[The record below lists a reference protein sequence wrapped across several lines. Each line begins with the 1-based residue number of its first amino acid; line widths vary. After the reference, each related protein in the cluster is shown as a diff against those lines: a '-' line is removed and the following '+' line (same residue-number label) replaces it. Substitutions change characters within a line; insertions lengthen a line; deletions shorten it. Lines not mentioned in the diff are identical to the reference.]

1 MGISQFGLVIG
12 PLTGG
17 AFTEYSTW
25 RWSNQESDPGF
36 YINLPIGALIALILL
51 FVHVPDETRKPNPRK
66 VVLSLHRELD
76 LIRFVL
82 FAPAAIML
90 LLALQYGGNQFA
102 WNSATVIGLFCG
114 AGGTFMVCL
123 VFGFLM
129 SLLYTVTYY
138 LPIYFQAAK
147 GPNNE
152 WRVPSAPNLAK
163 LFAAGASGVL
173 DGLLST
179 FMPGTSAGK
188 WIGYQILAGFGQGIG
203 LQMSNLPPVL
213 VPTAM
218 TLTIFF
224 SVFFGAL
231 FLSFANTILTN
242 SLRTLVPEYAPNII
256 AETVIAGGATDLNA
270 AVPAVD
276 LPGVLIAYSKS
287 TNRVIY
293 LAVGAACACFA
304 FSWSMSWKDIR
315 AKNKTSP
322 A

>member
-25 RWSNQESDPGF
+25 RWCF

-173 DGLLST
+173 
-179 FMPGTSAGK
+179 GK
-188 WIGYQILAGFGQGIG
+188 FSHDSKHLQG
-203 LQMSNLPPVL
+203 
-213 VPTAM
+213 
-218 TLTIFF
+218 
-224 SVFFGAL
+224 
-231 FLSFANTILTN
+231 
-242 SLRTLVPEYAPNII
+242 LRTLVPEYAPNII